1 MTFKV
6 AILTTSR
13 ADYGIYRPV
22 IRAIDAHERLTPV
35 MFVTGQH
42 LDDAHGRTIK
52 QIEADGYEIAAAF
65 NCLNESDTELGVA
78 SAMAAATQ
86 GCADALNKV
95 RPDILLTLGDR
106 FEMLAAAMAAVPF
119 RIPIAHIHGGEETEG
134 AMDNVFR
141 HALSKISQFHF
152 CSTEEARRRILQMG
166 EVPDQVIWSGAPGVE
181 AFESL
186 PPSDRLE
193 VLTSLELPTD
203 AQFALV
209 TYHPVTN
216 RPRETSQEVR
226 SMVAAMEANPDLQF
240 ILTGVNADLQ
250 RDEVV
255 NVLTSFVERSA
266 NATMRTSLGPL
277 YASGMQ
283 HAEFMIGNSSSG
295 VIEAASFGL
304 PVVNIGGRQEGR
316 TRSKNTID
324 VDGDTDRIKA
334 AIATARDPEFRK
346 GAEAAGNAYYQPGT
360 SALIATTL
368 AERLETGLSV
378 EKAFQWY

>member
-152 CSTEEARRRILQMG
+152 C
-166 EVPDQVIWSGAPGVE
+166 
-181 AFESL
+181 
-186 PPSDRLE
+186 
-193 VLTSLELPTD
+193 
-203 AQFALV
+203 
-209 TYHPVTN
+209 
-216 RPRETSQEVR
+216 
-226 SMVAAMEANPDLQF
+226 
-240 ILTGVNADLQ
+240 
-250 RDEVV
+250 
-255 NVLTSFVERSA
+255 
-266 NATMRTSLGPL
+266 
-277 YASGMQ
+277 
-283 HAEFMIGNSSSG
+283 
-295 VIEAASFGL
+295 
-304 PVVNIGGRQEGR
+304 
-316 TRSKNTID
+316 
-324 VDGDTDRIKA
+324 
-334 AIATARDPEFRK
+334 
-346 GAEAAGNAYYQPGT
+346 
-360 SALIATTL
+360 
-368 AERLETGLSV
+368 
-378 EKAFQWY
+378 